1 MKKRGMLL
9 AAGALLVT
17 SLLPLGGAAVAA
29 ETAAGATAG
38 AGSTMEWSVAGGT
51 TTVTGSSAETAAA
64 TAVTYEL
71 QGLKQPWGLTAAASR
86 DELLVV
92 SAGSNTIGRWNG
104 AEGKLSIA
112 AGSGAAGYIDGEAA
126 AAAFRMPSF
135 AATDAKGNVYI
146 SDTDNHVIRKFAGGK
161 LTTLAGNGEAGYS
174 DGKQGE
180 ARFSSPTGIAVD
192 AEGNVYVAD
201 TLNHVI
207 RRITPEGAVS
217 TFAGQAPSGETGDY
231 VDGAAAQARFN
242 EPTGLAFDETGRL
255 FVADS
260 GNHIIRVIDKGEVT
274 TLAGQKTAVDPLTG
288 YRTGGYQNGAAA
300 DARFNRPRG
309 LAYADGVLFVA
320 DSLNHRIRAVTA
332 NGRVVTLAG
341 KNAAGDQIGTVEQ
354 AQFNQPSGVFYR
366 SGKLYI
372 SDPPNGNVKALAVNP
387 AQLQPVRNAE
397 DLLSGVDLKPAGAS
411 VQLWLDGKQL
421 ASGPAPYMSGNKVYI
436 PVRSVFAAWGAEL
449 IWHAATKT
457 AELRKGDWSLSIK
470 PDSEGKVVI
479 TRGVLYI
486 EASHLES
493 LTSFLAVYDTEY
505 RAAVLDSGQ

>member
-1 MKKRGMLL
+1 MNKKGMLL
-9 AAGALLVT
+9 AFSALLIT
-17 SLLPLGGAAVAA
+17 SQLPQGGAAAAAEAAAGGQTGAAVMAVKWPAAAVSGSTSVVVAA
-29 ETAAGATAG
+29 
-38 AGSTMEWSVAGGT
+38 
-51 TTVTGSSAETAAA
+51 AAA
-64 TAVTYEL
+64 AVTYEL
-71 QGLKQPWGLTAAASR
+71 QGLKQPWGVTAAASG

-92 SAGSNTIGRWNG
+92 SAGSNSIGRWNG
-104 AEGKLSIA
+104 AAGKLSAA
-112 AGSGAAGYIDGEAA
+112 AGGGAAGYVDGEAA
-126 AAAFRMPSF
+126 AAAFRTPSF

-146 SDTDNHVIRKFAGGK
+146 SDTDNHVVRKFAGGK
-161 LTTLAGNGEAGYS
+161 LTTLAGNGEAGYA
-174 DGKQGE
+174 DGEQGT
-180 ARFSSPTGIAVD
+180 ARFNSPTGIAVD

-207 RRITPEGAVS
+207 RRVTPEGTVS

-231 VDGAAAQARFN
+231 VDGAAAKARFN

-255 FVADS
+255 FIADS
-260 GNHIIRVIDKGEVT
+260 GNHVIRIIDKGEVM

-309 LAYADGVLFVA
+309 LAYEGGVLFVA

-332 NGRVVTLAG
+332 NGRVATLAG
-341 KNAAGDQIGTVEQ
+341 KSAAGDLIGPADQ
-354 AQFNQPSGVFYR
+354 AQFNQPSGLFYR

-397 DLLSGVDLKPAGAS
+397 ELLSGVDLKPAGAA

-421 ASGPAPYMSGNKVYI
+421 TSGPAPYTSGKKVYI
-436 PVRSVFAAWGAEL
+436 PVRSVFSAWGAGL
-449 IWHAATKT
+449 DWHAATKT
-457 AELRKGDWSLSIK
+457 AELHKGDWSLSLK

-479 TRGVLYI
+479 TKGVLYI
-486 EASHLES
+486 EVSHLEG
-493 LTSFLAVYDTEY
+493 LTPFLAVYDIEY
-505 RAAVLDSGQ
+505 RAVVLDSGQ

>member
-1 MKKRGMLL
+1 MNKKGMLL
-9 AAGALLVT
+9 AVGALLVT
-17 SLLPLGGAAVAA
+17 SLLPQGGIAAAAGAA
-29 ETAAGATAG
+29 TGATAG
-38 AGSTMEWSVAGGT
+38 AGTAMEWSVAE
-51 TTVTGSSAETAAA
+51 ATAA
-64 TAVTYEL
+64 AVTYEL
-71 QGLKQPWGLTAAASR
+71 QGLKQPWGLTAAASG

-92 SAGSNTIGRWNG
+92 SSGSHNIGRWNG
-104 AEGKLSIA
+104 AAGKISAA
-112 AGSGAAGYIDGEAA
+112 AGSGAAGYVDGEAA
-126 AAAFRMPSF
+126 AAAFRTPSF

-146 SDTDNHVIRKFAGGK
+146 SDTDNHAIRKFAGGK
-161 LTTLAGNGEAGYS
+161 LTTLAGNGEAGYM
-174 DGKQGE
+174 DGEQSK
-180 ARFSSPTGIAVD
+180 ARFNSPTGIAVD
-192 AEGNVYVAD
+192 AEGSVYVAD

-207 RRITPEGAVS
+207 RRITPEGVVS

-231 VDGAAAQARFN
+231 VDGTAAEARFN
-242 EPTGLAFDETGRL
+242 EPTGLAFDEAGRL

-260 GNHIIRVIDKGEVT
+260 GNHVIRVIDKGEVA

-288 YRTGGYQNGAAA
+288 YRMGGYQNGAAA

-309 LAYADGVLFVA
+309 LAYADDVLFVA

-341 KNAAGDQIGTVEQ
+341 NYMAGDQIGTAEQ
-354 AQFNQPSGVFYR
+354 TQFNQPSGLFYR

-372 SDPPNGNVKALAVNP
+372 SDPPNGNVKTLAVNP

-397 DLLSGVDLKPAGAS
+397 DLLSGIDLLPAGAA

-421 ASGPAPYMSGNKVYI
+421 TSGPAPYTRENKVYL
-436 PVRSVFAAWGAEL
+436 PVRSVFSAWGAEL
-449 IWHAATKT
+449 NWHGASKT
-457 AELRKGDWSLSIK
+457 AKLHKGDWSLSLN
-470 PDSEGKVVI
+470 PDSKGKVVI

-493 LTSFLAVYDTEY
+493 LTAFLAVYDTEY